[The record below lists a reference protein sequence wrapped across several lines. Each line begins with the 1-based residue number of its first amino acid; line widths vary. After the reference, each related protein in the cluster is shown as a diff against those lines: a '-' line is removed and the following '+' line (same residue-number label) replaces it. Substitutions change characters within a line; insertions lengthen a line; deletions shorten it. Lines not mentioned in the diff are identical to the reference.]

1 MTRRGVGTNWP
12 APRPSGCCVGASPPS
27 TAGGDEMG
35 RAIAAFCKV
44 GASIA
49 TAPLGAREGF
59 GGFAATM
66 GCAGSADS
74 TRGRR
79 EPTRTTAP
87 MQAVTTSTPRIR
99 RSIVAKPYQRRRRGA
114 GALRQTSRASRNGVR
129 CPRAISMHLA
139 AFDAKG
145 ANAWARDPPGQSMA
159 VLRKNPVPVRF
170 RLVSAKT
177 TRIGRPS
184 GFEGA
189 SSS

>member
-1 MTRRGVGTNWP
+1 
-12 APRPSGCCVGASPPS
+12 
-27 TAGGDEMG
+27 MG
-35 RAIAAFCKV
+35 REIAAFCTG

-74 TRGRR
+74 SRGRR

-177 TRIGRPS
+177 TRIGRPI